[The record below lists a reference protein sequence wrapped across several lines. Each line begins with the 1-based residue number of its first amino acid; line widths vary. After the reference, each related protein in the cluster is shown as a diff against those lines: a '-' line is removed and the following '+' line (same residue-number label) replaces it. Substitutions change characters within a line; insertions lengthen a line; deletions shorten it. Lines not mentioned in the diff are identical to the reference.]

1 MERLNIIPAPVKR
14 RQDRECGV
22 NSQLLDSEVEMTDE
36 NKNVNKDYEDSRE
49 TYYDLIE
56 RGRESLEL
64 MIEVAR
70 ESEHP
75 RAFEVLSG
83 MIKNISDVNDKLMD
97 LNKKNK
103 EIKQEPKQLENQGT
117 TNNNVFIGSTTD
129 LQRILRDEE
138 KVIDV
143 TGSEE

>member
-1 MERLNIIPAPVKR
+1 
-14 RQDRECGV
+14 
-22 NSQLLDSEVEMTDE
+22 MTDE
-36 NKNVNKDYEDSRE
+36 NKNVNTDYEYSRD
-49 TYYDLIE
+49 TYYELIE
-56 RGRESLEL
+56 KGRESLEL

-103 EIKQEPKQLENQGT
+103 DIKQEPKQIGQDGGT
-117 TNNNVFIGSTTD
+117 TNNNVFIGSTAD

-143 TGSEE
+143 EPSGKE

>member
-1 MERLNIIPAPVKR
+1 MTKEPDNVSNDYNYS
-14 RQDRECGV
+14 RQ
-22 NSQLLDSEVEMTDE
+22 
-36 NKNVNKDYEDSRE
+36 

-56 RGRESLEL
+56 KGKESLDL

-83 MIKNISDVNDKLMD
+83 MIKNVSDVNDKLMD

-103 EIKQEPKQLENQGT
+103 DISAEEIKKIEQT
-117 TNNNVFIGSTTD
+117 TNNLFVGSTAE
-129 LQRILRDEE
+129 LQRMLQDDETMSNVVDITPQL
-138 KVIDV
+138 KKDDDNN
-143 TGSEE
+143 G

>member
-1 MERLNIIPAPVKR
+1 MEMKSDKENNI
-14 RQDRECGV
+14 
-22 NSQLLDSEVEMTDE
+22 E
-36 NKNVNKDYEDSRE
+36 NDYEHSRD

-56 RGRESLEL
+56 KGRESLEL
-64 MIEVAR
+64 MIQVAR

-97 LNKKNK
+97 LNKKHKDINK
-103 EIKQEPKQLENQGT
+103 PEESVNVLPNGT

-129 LQRILRDEE
+129 LQRMLGNLDNEE
-138 KVIDV
+138 RVIEAEDAIDSS
-143 TGSEE
+143 GSNEI